1 MENRFKRALR
11 EGRPLVGFW
20 ASLGSPLSAELLA
33 YGGADWVL
41 VDLEHGP
48 AGVPELL
55 ARLQAMAGAPAS
67 ALTRVPSDDPTT
79 IKKVLDVGAQTLLVP
94 FVETAEQAAAV
105 VASARYAPEGRRGM
119 ALATRAADF
128 GRDRDYLATAN
139 REVCLMVQIETAR
152 GVENVDPIAAVDGV
166 DALLVGPADLSASLG
181 HVGNASH
188 PAVEQ
193 AIAAILE
200 AARRAQKPV
209 GIYSSSA
216 ADARARIAQGFRVVA
231 LGSDVQLLAAGT
243 QRAVTSVL
251 G

>member
-11 EGRPLVGFW
+11 EDRPLVGFW

-33 YGGADWVL
+33 NGAADWVL

-48 AGVPELL
+48 AGVPELV
-55 ARLQAMAGAPAS
+55 AHLQAMAGAPAS
-67 ALTRVPSDDPTT
+67 ALARVPSDDPTT

-105 VASARYAPEGRRGM
+105 VASVRYAPEGRRGM
-119 ALATRAADF
+119 ALTTRAAGF
-128 GRDRDYLATAN
+128 GRDKDYLATAN
-139 REVCLMVQIETAR
+139 REVCLMVQIETAL
-152 GVENVDPIAAVDGV
+152 GVENVDRIAAVDGV
-166 DALLVGPADLSASLG
+166 DALFVGPADLSASLG
-181 HVGNASH
+181 RVGAASH
-188 PAVEQ
+188 PEVEQ
-193 AIAAILE
+193 AIAAIVE

-216 ADARARIAQGFRVVA
+216 EDARARIAQGFRVVA
-231 LGSDVQLLAAGT
+231 LGSDVQLLAAGAE
-243 QRAVTSVL
+243 RAVTSVR